1 MADVKLWNNF
11 EDWTKPASVRYSG
24 MRINIASLVLA
35 LAIAGCQMVPQNRQR
50 SQSIKGAEALAATNA
65 LTVHRLIEGE
75 KAQSLPHV
83 TISGSSNTVQV
94 TPMISSSAQL
104 TAPRIGYREELNIST
119 TGGLMASAEQQST
132 DTRSVRLPL
141 SVAIAIGGIGLMILT
156 AAIRYA
162 LTTARNSSAAVRTTL
177 DLADQGLSRLVRDA
191 QARIDTWKAQAATAT
206 DPADIVAAQQTIASL
221 QAQITEFETTRGK
234 IAARKV

>member
-1 MADVKLWNNF
+1 
-11 EDWTKPASVRYSG
+11 

-50 SQSIKGAEALAATNA
+50 QQSIKGAEALAATNA

-94 TPMISSSAQL
+94 GQAPTSSARL
-104 TAPRIGYREELNIST
+104 TAPGINPYREELNIST

-141 SVAIAIGGIGLMILT
+141 SVAIAIGGIGLLILT
-156 AAIRYA
+156 AAVRYA
-162 LTTARNSSAAVRTTL
+162 LTTARSSSAAVRATT

-191 QARIDTWKAQAATAT
+191 QARINTWHAQAATAT
-206 DPADIVAAQQTIASL
+206 DPSDIVAAQQTISDL

-234 IAARKV
+234 IAARKI